1 MTTNSNASLCP
12 TCNASLSHGVC
23 PACALDGLL
32 RSGGNLLTEDDG
44 STVADEMEFGR
55 YVLNRRLASGGM
67 GVVYVAT
74 DQKLKRTV
82 ALKMIRGSTFADE
95 AEVARFTIEAETAAA
110 LDHPHIVPIYEVGR
124 REGQPFFTMKLIE
137 GQSLAERLQQGHP
150 LAMRSVVVLL
160 AKIAHAVHH
169 AHQRGVLHRDLK
181 PGNILLDA
189 QGEPWLTDF
198 GLAKLSHADSSL
210 TQTSDRLGTPQY
222 MAPEIASGT
231 GRSASVA
238 SDVWAL
244 GVLLWEL
251 LCGAPPFPGKG
262 PVEIMR
268 RIVEDEPQLPSGVR
282 VKADLL
288 TIARHCLE
296 KEPQKRPASADALA
310 EELERW
316 LRGEPIRTRKTSWR
330 ERAFKWMRRKPA
342 VAALYAVVTAAGLTA
357 FLLWQRAEHAVVN
370 LTSTNDRLET
380 SLRIATA
387 TKLAGEARLQ
397 IDEDPSRALLLAVES
412 VEMTEHTSLGVLPE
426 ATAALSS
433 VLQSVGGQ
441 DVSVHGAR
449 PRQPQ
454 PYVAI
459 RWQQQSA
466 AFISPNNRWLVTLDF
481 SPTRMDGVD
490 AALFDL
496 QKLGQ
501 ADDNAGVPL
510 QRWRLMERF
519 DYDSYIGMLAWLPDS
534 RHFVGIGPSGDV
546 GCWKLMDENDSP
558 VEPALKSL
566 GSAFASG
573 NYPERFYFGTS
584 SGAELALFLMT
595 NYADGAK
602 TPPRPALFTKWI
614 SPAGLRDGNTRKLP
628 FPTMANS
635 TRMTMDGA
643 WFALMDQAASQV
655 HLGVETGEDYQWST
669 LPIPPKSLEIR
680 LVPQHRQLLVCQ
692 DAARWSLLDLPS
704 QGPVPERPMNDWS
717 NNLAPEFRSSPDG
730 NWLVRVPQIDYG
742 RLRPEFDVFSLAGEE
757 TQRLQVRRGTT
768 YFSKFSPQGT
778 WLAAAGDSGEV
789 SLWRTSELGRG
800 GESII
805 FRGLP
810 AEVYDLKFSNDEKH
824 LIAIGSDYQVRHWA
838 MESSVPGA
846 SPVVRSTAE
855 PLVNHV
861 SVSPGQR
868 WLAASSWGV
877 EREGQAVQGAITVAS
892 VDQSVSRKLSTPSHA
907 TGTAF
912 SPDGKWF
919 AATGV
924 DPWVQVWQ
932 SEVVEKFLREG
943 GTPPP
948 PHHTLTMNDTRPL
961 PRRLAFH
968 PRGTLYASCGDGI
981 VFYWDLNQA
990 DPGATAERLDASTL
1004 HYLLPDIAISPDGK
1018 WLAVGRHGWDPEP
1031 KPGKT
1036 QFGNMVL
1043 LYDVSKPGPPLPMT
1057 EFKAP
1062 FIEFANICF
1071 SPDSRWLTVSGAGKP
1086 CPVWDLTSP
1095 NIPASARLAP
1105 VESYL
1110 MAGVSFSADSQWLAM
1125 GGSDGQVSLWNWQT
1139 GELRP
1144 YVKASDNIMSLS
1156 FLKDGRIALGGSAAK
1171 VSIFDT
1177 DLQRLKTLARR
1188 VASRRLTDEERKKY
1202 RLGGRK

>member
-1 MTTNSNASLCP
+1 MTTNSTASLCP
-12 TCNASLSHGVC
+12 DCNAPLSDGVC
-23 PACALDGLL
+23 PACALGGLL
-32 RSGGNLLTEDDG
+32 RSGGNVLMEDEG

-95 AEVARFTIEAETAAA
+95 AEVARFTIEAEAAAA
-110 LDHPHIVPIYEVGR
+110 LDHPNIVPIYEVGL

-137 GQSLAERLQQGHP
+137 GQSLAERVREGPP
-150 LAMRSVVVLL
+150 LPIRSAVVLL
-160 AKIAHAVHH
+160 AKISRAVHH

-181 PGNILLDA
+181 SGNILLDA

-198 GLAKLSHADSSL
+198 GLAKLSHTDSGL

-222 MAPEIASGT
+222 MAPEIASST

-296 KEPQKRPASADALA
+296 KKPEKRPASADALA

-316 LRGEPIRTRKTSWR
+316 LRGEPIRARKTSWR
-330 ERAFKWMRRKPA
+330 ERAIKWMRRKPA
-342 VAALYAVVTAAGLTA
+342 VAALYAVMTAAGLTA
-357 FLLWQRAEHAVVN
+357 FLLWQRAERAVVN
-370 LTSTNDRLET
+370 LTTTNDQLET

-397 IDEDPSRALLLAVES
+397 IDEDPTRALLLAVEA
-412 VEMTEHTSLGVLPE
+412 VEMTEQTSLGVLPE

-441 DVSVHGAR
+441 DVSVQGAR

-454 PYVAI
+454 AYVSI

-466 AFISPNNRWLVTLDF
+466 AFVSPNNRWLVTLDF
-481 SPTRMDGVD
+481 SPTRLDGVE

-496 QKLGQ
+496 QKLAQTNGT
-501 ADDNAGVPL
+501 AAVPL
-510 QRWRLMERF
+510 HRWKVMDRF
-519 DYDSYIGMLAWLPDS
+519 DYDSYIAILTWLPDS
-534 RHFVGIGPSGDV
+534 RHFMEIGPSGEA
-546 GCWKLMDENDSP
+546 GCWNLVDENDAP
-558 VEPALKSL
+558 VKPNLKSL
-566 GSAFASG
+566 GSAFDKAS
-573 NYPERFYFGTS
+573 YPERFYFGTS
-584 SGAELALFLMT
+584 NGEEQSLFLLT
-595 NYADGAK
+595 NYADGAAA
-602 TPPRPALFTKWI
+602 PPRPALLTKWI
-614 SPAGLRDGNTRKLP
+614 SPAGIRDGNERKLP
-628 FPTMANS
+628 FPPVANY
-635 TRMTMDGA
+635 TRMTADGA
-643 WFALMDQAASQV
+643 WFTSLDRKASLV
-655 HLGVETGEDYQWST
+655 HVGVETGEDYEWST
-669 LPIPPKSLEIR
+669 ISVQPHSLDIR
-680 LVPQHRQLLVCQ
+680 LVPQHKKLLVCQ
-692 DAARWSLLDLPS
+692 DAAHWSLEDLPP
-704 QGPVPERPMNDWS
+704 QGSVPTRLMNDWS
-717 NNLAPEFRSSPDG
+717 TNVAPEFRSPPDG
-730 NWLVRVPQIDYG
+730 SWLVRVPQIGYG
-742 RLRPEFDVFSLAGEE
+742 MQRSEFDVFSLTGSE
-757 TQRLQVRRGTT
+757 TQHMRVPRGTT

-778 WLAAAGDSGEV
+778 WLIAAGDSGEV

-800 GESII
+800 GEPII

-810 AEVYDLKFSNDEKH
+810 AEVYDVKFSPDEKH
-824 LIAIGSDYQVRHWA
+824 LIAIGSDYQVRHWSL
-838 MESSVPGA
+838 ENSTPGA
-846 SPVVRSTAE
+846 SPLVLSTAE
-855 PLVNHV
+855 PRVNHI
-861 SVSPGQR
+861 SIAPGQR
-868 WLAASSWGV
+868 MMAASSWGV
-877 EREGQAVQGAITVAS
+877 AREGKSLQGAITVAS
-892 VDQSVSRKLSTPSHA
+892 VDQTICRRLTTLSRA

-924 DPWVQVWQ
+924 DVGVQVW
-932 SEVVEKFLREG
+932 SAAVIEKYLDQG
-943 GTPPP
+943 GPPP
-948 PHHTLTMNDTRPL
+948 PPKFDLAMENTRRFS
-961 PRRLAFH
+961 RRLAFH
-968 PRGTLYASCGDGI
+968 PRGTLYASCGDGV
-981 VFYWDLNQA
+981 VFYWDLTQPNPEETM
-990 DPGATAERLDASTL
+990 DYLDASDL

-1018 WLAVGRHGWDPEP
+1018 WLAVGRHGWDKEP

-1043 LYDVSKPGPPLPMT
+1043 LYDVSKPGPPIPVT

-1062 FIEFANICF
+1062 FIEYANISF
-1071 SPDSRWLTVSGAGKP
+1071 SPDSRWLTVSGAGQP
-1086 CPVWDLTSP
+1086 CPVWDLTARD
-1095 NIPASARLAP
+1095 IAASARLAP

-1110 MAGVSFSADSQWLAM
+1110 MAGVSFSADSQWIAM
-1125 GGSDGQVSLWNWQT
+1125 GGSDGQIFLWNWQT
-1139 GELRP
+1139 GALFP
-1144 YVKASDNIMSLS
+1144 WAKSPDNIMSLS
-1156 FLKDGRIALGGSAAK
+1156 FLKDGRIAVGGSNAK
-1171 VSIFDT
+1171 VSIYDT
-1177 DLQRLKTLARR
+1177 DLSRLKTLARR
-1188 VASRRLTDEERKKY
+1188 VAARKLTDAEREKY
-1202 RLGGRK
+1202 RLKVEE